1 MVLAPDAGVSPRLAD
16 ALDAAMTKNH
26 LNFIAMVS
34 AVILA
39 ENTALPEASAIKAM
53 LRGNPKR

>member
-1 MVLAPDAGVSPRLAD
+1 VVLAPDAGVSPRLAD

-39 ENTALPEASAIKAM
+39 ENTALPETSAI
-53 LRGNPKR
+53 